1 MGTTQPIRNLQ
12 DIQRMKNYFL
22 EKGQIRN
29 YTMIT
34 LALNTSLRISDLLHL
49 KWSNVYWFEREEF
62 REHIRIVEQKTHKS
76 TQIFINQ
83 EARHA
88 LSLLKNAKKGGIG
101 EDDYIFK
108 SRSGGNRPI
117 SRSRAFVIVKG
128 AADDLGFEGIIG
140 CHSLRKTFGYQAWKT
155 GVPPALIMSIYN
167 HSSIEITKRYL
178 AIEQDDKDD
187 VFSKLNL

>member
-29 YTMIT
+29 YAMIT
-34 LALNTSLRISDLLHL
+34 LALNTSLRIGDLLHL
-49 KWSNVYWFEREEF
+49 RWEDVYSFERDEF
-62 REHIRIVEQKTHKS
+62 REHIQIVEQKTKKT
-76 TQIFINQ
+76 TQILINQ

-88 LSLLKNAKKGGIG
+88 LLRLKKAANERISS
-101 EDDYIFK
+101 EIYIFK

-117 SRSRAFVIVKG
+117 SRSRAFVIVRS
-128 AADDLGFEGIIG
+128 AACDLGFEGIIG
-140 CHSLRKTFGYQAWKT
+140 CHSLRKTFGYQAWKK

-187 VFSKLNL
+187 VFSKMNL